1 MCLKLFSASSMTRD
15 MLWIILIYYFNEYFN
30 INISEGKRGLL
41 LSLFLLIYVLSGYW
55 ALV

>member
-30 INISEGKRGLL
+30 INISERKRSLL

>member
-30 INISEGKRGLL
+30 INISEGKRSLL